1 MSLVSLTCGGTTG
14 QVREALLA
22 LPGGLSEARPIA
34 ELQRRMADLQ
44 TQVAAGPWTQTLNSD
59 LSTTG

>member
-1 MSLVSLTCGGTTG
+1 MYLSCGVINV

-34 ELQRRMADLQ
+34 ELQRRMTDLKA
-44 TQVAAGPWTQTLNSD
+44 QVTASAWTNF
-59 LSTTG
+59 